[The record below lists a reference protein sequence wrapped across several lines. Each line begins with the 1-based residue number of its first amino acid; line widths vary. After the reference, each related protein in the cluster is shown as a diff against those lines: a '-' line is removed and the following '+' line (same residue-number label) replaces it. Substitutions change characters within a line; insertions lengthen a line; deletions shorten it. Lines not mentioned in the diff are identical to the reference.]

1 MTLSQEKESIQTDA
15 KIIQASVTWWEARIE
30 RCFEEME
37 QLEDESWLPDYEEKF
52 FALLKEAEFLTHR
65 ANLECEN
72 ITRVEA
78 KLDKYF
84 EREKIIKN
92 SKNMLKIVVTRK
104 KAT

>member
-1 MTLSQEKESIQTDA
+1 MTLSQEKESIQKDA
-15 KIIQASVTWWEARIE
+15 KIIRESVKWWENRIE
-30 RCFEEME
+30 GCFEEMA
-37 QLEDESWLPDYEEKF
+37 QLEEESWLPDYEEKF
-52 FALLKEAEFLTHR
+52 HALLKECEFLTHR

-72 ITRVEA
+72 ISRVEA

-84 EREKIIKN
+84 EREKMIKN

>member
-1 MTLSQEKESIQTDA
+1 MTLSQEKESIQRDS
-15 KIIQASVTWWEARIE
+15 KIIQASVRWWENRIG

-37 QLEDESWLPDYEEKF
+37 QLEDEAWLPDYEERF
-52 FALLKEAEFLTHR
+52 HALFKEAEFLTHR
-65 ANLECEN
+65 GNLECDN

-84 EREKIIKN
+84 KREKIIKN

-104 KAT
+104 KTT

>member
-1 MTLSQEKESIQTDA
+1 MTLSQEKESIQKDA
-15 KIIQASVTWWEARIE
+15 QIIQASVKWWEDRIE
-30 RCFEEME
+30 RCFEEMA
-37 QLEDESWLPDYEEKF
+37 QLEDEAWLPDYEERF
-52 FALLKEAEFLTHR
+52 HVLLKEAEFLTHR

-72 ITRVEA
+72 ISRIEA

-84 EREKIIKN
+84 ERERIIKN

>member
-1 MTLSQEKESIQTDA
+1 MTLSQEKESIQKDA
-15 KIIQASVTWWEARIE
+15 KIIKESVKWWEDRIE
-30 RCFEEME
+30 RVFEKMA
-37 QLEDESWLPDYEEKF
+37 QLEDEAWLPDYEEKF
-52 FALLKEAEFLTHR
+52 FVLLKEAEFLTHR
-65 ANLECEN
+65 ANLECDN
-72 ITRVEA
+72 ISRVEA